1 MLRAPKA
8 PGARQDGSRRAPRQ
22 ASIPAK
28 RLGRSSS
35 RLDAAPG
42 GVVDLKYRSCSTT
55 RPSRRPT
62 ANREELRA
70 RTRWA
75 NFTIRRTKTTIG
87 CEYAE
92 GSTASGYIQSFG
104 DAVATIPYAGPTAIC
119 DSAVSPP
126 ARVPTNSARRGQFDA
141 PQNARNDDDQGNRSG
156 SGTSDTTPGSNAWA
170 AAYVPA
176 SSFTPST
183 RHLLDGVALRVLR
196 RSAWPARPRRRR
208 ELNL

>member
-119 DSAVSPP
+119 DSAISPP
-126 ARVPTNSARRGQFDA
+126 ARVPTNSARRGQS
-141 PQNARNDDDQGNRSG
+141 RSTRPKMRATTTTKVIEVDRERRTRPPG
-156 SGTSDTTPGSNAWA
+156 PTPG
-170 AAYVPA
+170 PPPMCRRR
-176 SSFTPST
+176 PS
-183 RHLLDGVALRVLR
+183 
-196 RSAWPARPRRRR
+196 RPRRGICSMAWR
-208 ELNL
+208 